1 MFSGSPRESVRAGA
15 FHSFAYRSRPSNRLR
30 PTASGRDIPG
40 IFHARV
46 ATAGLIKRDVVTSTS
61 RRPRHCYRITAAGR
75 KLARTGWIDRLKDPA
90 PNDLEAVLR
99 LLDMATHYRADVDD
113 IAGFLKS
120 SARDRTSGLSAKP
133 SRSKPGD
140 TSGAYLSTL
149 RAWTSTRL
157 QTESRFLAALADS
170 WLQTKRPSGKVRSS

>member
-1 MFSGSPRESVRAGA
+1 VSQSVLELFILSLIDRGLQTAYDLQHQAGISLGSSTPALQ
-15 FHSFAYRSRPSNRLR
+15 RL
-30 PTASGRDIPG
+30 
-40 IFHARV
+40 